1 MAILT
6 FFLSGAVLIAA
17 GIRLARDGET
27 IAQGTDLGRMWVGG
41 ILVAAMTSLPELT
54 TDLSAVRQ
62 GAPEVAVG
70 DLFGSNM
77 ANMAILALADL
88 LVRHTRV
95 LTRVA
100 VNQLALGA
108 LALCLATLAAL
119 GILGPHRAVLGVG
132 WASAALVVLYVAGMR
147 WLHRNRAAPP
157 LPWPA
162 EGPSRRPARPAVR
175 RAAVGF
181 AVAGIAILAAAP
193 YLAASTTQL
202 ADLLGVSRGFAGL
215 AFLGIVTSLP
225 EAVVTTTSVRA
236 GTYDLAV
243 GNLLGS
249 NCFNMVAIAVLDVA
263 DGRGSLL
270 AGMSQTLVIGA
281 LVGMLL
287 TGLAMLGVLDRGE
300 QSPRRVDFGPVVMLA
315 VYLAGVVLTWQSQ
328 S

>member
-77 ANMAILALADL
+77 ANLAILALADL

-119 GILGPHRAVLGVG
+119 GILGPHRAVLGV
-132 WASAALVVLYVAGMR
+132 GMR